1 MKKKVAFIGGGIDSV
16 VGRAHYAALHL
27 DGKFD
32 LKFGIFSKNRN
43 ISYKTAKIYN
53 LENENINNFKSF
65 IKRSKDEKIDLVI
78 ILSPST
84 LHYQHLKACLD
95 ADLSVICEKPVVSKL
110 KDLKKIQSTLNKK
123 KKVFFGVVF
132 NYACYPMIIEMKEL
146 IRKKII
152 GNIQQLNLSMPQEGF
167 ISQKVAAGEVSI
179 PQIWRL
185 KENRIPNIF
194 LDLGTHISYLIKYI
208 TNLKPIRV
216 KAISRN
222 FSRFKNISDNIFF
235 WLEFANKIIGN
246 CWISKTAAGSSND
259 LSIKIYGSKGSLIWE
274 HKKPEQIIFSNING
288 EKKIIER
295 RSFLL
300 KANNKDFNRFKA
312 GHLEGFIEAYAN
324 FYVKISN
331 EIDYFKKN
339 KKYSK
344 NYFFNFNNAKE
355 GLFLGEAISNSV
367 KYGSKW
373 IKIKE

>member
-1 MKKKVAFIGGGIDSV
+1 
-16 VGRAHYAALHL
+16 
-27 DGKFD
+27 
-32 LKFGIFSKNRN
+32 
-43 ISYKTAKIYN
+43 
-53 LENENINNFKSF
+53 
-65 IKRSKDEKIDLVI
+65 
-78 ILSPST
+78 
-84 LHYQHLKACLD
+84 
-95 ADLSVICEKPVVSKL
+95 
-110 KDLKKIQSTLNKK
+110 
-123 KKVFFGVVF
+123 
-132 NYACYPMIIEMKEL
+132 MIIEMKEL

-167 ISQKVAAGEVSI
+167 ISEKVAAGEVST

-222 FSRFKNISDNIFF
+222 FSRFKNIFDNIIF
-235 WLEFANKIIGN
+235 WLEFKNKIIGN

-300 KANNKDFNRFKA
+300 KANNKYFNRFKA

-331 EIDYFKKN
+331 EIDYFRKN

-367 KYGSKW
+367 KYDSKW